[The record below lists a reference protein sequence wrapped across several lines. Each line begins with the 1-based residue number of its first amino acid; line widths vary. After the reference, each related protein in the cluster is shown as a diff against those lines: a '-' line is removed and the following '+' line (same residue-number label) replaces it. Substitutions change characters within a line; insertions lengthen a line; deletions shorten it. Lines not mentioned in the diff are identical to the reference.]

1 MSGKQINTEELEAVS
16 GGKSTFFTAYDVHL
30 SDGSRTRFYSQEEAE
45 AYSRENPGSYIQTLE
60 VYGRPPRSRD

>member
-16 GGKSTFFTAYDVHL
+16 GGKSTYFTAYDVHL

-60 VYGRPPRSRD
+60 V